1 MKIKGFILLI
11 LSFSLFQVQAQR
23 RSLQNKSTT
32 VQPNISSNS
41 ANNKSKQ
48 VTTNPQKV
56 RPTASKAVPA
66 KVGEG
71 YWAFGVNLHTNASFL
86 GGFSLRKAW
95 GKNPAN
101 ISFIGLDI
109 VKTEDY
115 REFNLLDASSNIS
128 IRDGKINHLF
138 TLRPEFGKE
147 IILLKKGPEG
157 GTQLKGILAAGP
169 SIGLVTP
176 YYVNVTSRA
185 SGFNSSDPIKM
196 EDFYSSKNPITQY
209 IIGESGMFKGLP
221 ESTIQSG
228 LHGKVGLLMEFNSI
242 KRNYLGIEIGFV
254 ADSYFKPIQLMYA
267 PNEPRSTYSSAYL
280 TFYIGKK

>member
-1 MKIKGFILLI
+1 MKITGYILLI
-11 LSFSLFQVQAQR
+11 FSFSLFHVQAQR

-32 VQPNISSNS
+32 VQPNISSSKPTTKNAQS
-41 ANNKSKQ
+41 NNI
-48 VTTNPQKV
+48 QKA
-56 RPTASKAVPA
+56 RPTVSKTSPA

-71 YWAFGVNLHTNASFL
+71 YWALGINAHTNASFL

-95 GKNPAN
+95 GKNPQN

-147 IILLKKGPEG
+147 IMLLKKGPEG

-185 SGFNSSDPIKM
+185 SGFNSSDPLKM
-196 EDFYSSKNPITQY
+196 EEFYSSKNPITQY
-209 IIGESGMFKGLP
+209 IIGESGMFKGLS
-221 ESTIQSG
+221 ESKIQPG
-228 LHGKVGLLMEFNSI
+228 LHGKIGLLMEFSSV

-254 ADSYFKPIQLMYA
+254 ADGYFKPIQLMYG
-267 PNEPRSTYSSAYL
+267 PNEARSAFSSAYL

>member
-32 VQPNISSNS
+32 VQPTISSS
-41 ANNKSKQ
+41 KPINKNTQTNSKQ
-48 VTTNPQKV
+48 KA
-56 RPTASKAVPA
+56 RPTVSPKVPT

-71 YWAFGVNLHTNASFL
+71 YWAFGVNVHTNASFL

-95 GKNPAN
+95 GKNPEN
-101 ISFIGLDI
+101 INFIGLDLI
-109 VKTEDY
+109 KTEDY

-138 TLRPEFGKE
+138 SLRPEFGKE

-157 GTQLKGILAAGP
+157 GTQLKGIIAAGP
-169 SIGLVTP
+169 SIGFVTP

-196 EDFYSSKNPITQY
+196 EDFYKDQSQDTKY
-209 IIGESGMFKGLP
+209 IIGESSMFKGLS
-221 ESTIQSG
+221 ESKIQPG
-228 LHGKVGLLMEFNSI
+228 LHGKIGLLMEFSSI

-254 ADSYFKPIQLMYA
+254 ADSYFKPIQMMYT
-267 PNEPRSTYSSAYL
+267 PNEARSTYSSAYL